1 MGEYM
6 FSIVFH
12 PKNVVPLEDLPEEIQ
27 CLSPYSFLSKEG
39 EDLLQLLT
47 QK

>member
-12 PKNVVPLEDLPEEIQ
+12 PKNTVPLEDLPEEIQ
-27 CLSPYSFLSKEG
+27 CLSPYYFLSKEG